1 MRPRMY
7 TYASDRGFDV
17 NIYFTQKMSWCLL
30 GSLLLWSSCL
40 LEGASFAWVPHGC
53 FPRGCLLLCLEVGS
67 FGLLFRRLWGIR
79 FSLWGSFYTLCC
91 LSSIVV
97 CCWVHLFVAD
107 PSSVSTLP
115 VFVLFCLRLLRQPFF
130 FLLPEVC
137 SGFSLYNVGCNAVS
151 PLLMNV
157 RAPIFF

>member
-91 LSSIVV
+91 VFLVLLFAVGFICSLPIRLQSRRYPCLCSFVSG
-97 CCWVHLFVAD
+97 CCASL
-107 PSSVSTLP
+107 
-115 VFVLFCLRLLRQPFF
+115 FF
-130 FLLPEVC
+130 F
-137 SGFSLYNVGCNAVS
+137 FSPKSVPGLAY
-151 PLLMNV
+151 
-157 RAPIFF
+157 IT